1 MKKYSFKFIFSLAI
15 VMFSIFFA
23 FPSLFDKNNSLPDWW
38 SKNKLKLGLDLQG
51 GSQLL
56 LQIETEKAIKEKLAT
71 QTEDIR
77 TELLDFDIQ
86 IQDLNLLGNII
97 VAKVDADE
105 IQKLKKIVN
114 SNSQLEAEYDKSVA
128 KITFTDQF
136 IREFQS
142 SVILQSLEI
151 IRKRVDEVGTN
162 EPIIQVQG
170 KQRVLVQL
178 PGLEN
183 PDRIKNLLGQTAK
196 MNFRMVDEK
205 AMGLLGKKKYFV
217 GAEILEGDEFGISYI
232 VKKRIGVSGDN
243 LVDANASVDQ
253 FNRPIVSIRF
263 DSIGSRKFAD
273 LTAKNIGNR
282 FAIVLDKKVISAP
295 VIREAIPSGSAQISG
310 NFSFDS
316 ANDLAILLRA
326 GSLPAPI
333 SIIEERTVGPSLGK
347 DSINAGVT
355 SVIIALSLVLIYM
368 VFIYGKIGLI
378 ANFVLII
385 NFLFIIAWLVLLQ
398 ATLTLPGIA
407 GIALTVGMAVDAN
420 VLVFERIRE
429 ERILGRSKIS
439 SINTGFDQALR
450 AILDANVTTLIA
462 ALILFFLGSG
472 PIRGFSI
479 TLGLGVVSTILCTII
494 ISRLLISYFYIQN
507 SKRSI
512 EI

>member
-1 MKKYSFKFIFSLAI
+1 MKKYSFKFISTIAIIIFS
-15 VMFSIFFA
+15 VFFA
-23 FPSLFDKNNSLPDWW
+23 FPSLFDLGDHLPNWW

-56 LQIETEKAIKEKLAT
+56 LQVETEKAIQEKLSI

-77 TELLDFDIQ
+77 AELLKADIQ
-86 IQDLNLLGNII
+86 PQDLKLVNSII
-97 VAKVDADE
+97 FIKVNDDE
-105 IQKLKKIVN
+105 IKKLENLIN
-114 SNSQLEAEYDKSVA
+114 ENNQLEVEYDKGVA
-128 KITFTDQF
+128 KINFTERF

-183 PDRIKNLLGQTAK
+183 PDRIKSLLGQTAK

-205 AMGLLGKKKYFV
+205 AMSLLGEKKYFV
-217 GAEILEGDEFGISYI
+217 GSEILEGDDFGINYI

-273 LTAKNIGNR
+273 LTAKNVGKR

-333 SIIEERTVGPSLGK
+333 SIIEERTVGPSLGQ
-347 DSINAGVT
+347 DSINAGVI
-355 SVIIALSLVLIYM
+355 SVIIALSLVLVYM
-368 VFIYGKIGLI
+368 IFIYGKIGLI

-385 NFLFIIAWLVLLQ
+385 NFLFIIGWLVLFQ

-429 ERILGRSKIS
+429 EKILGRSKIS

-479 TLGLGVVSTILCTII
+479 TLGLGVVSTILCTMI
-494 ISRLLISYFYIQN
+494 ISRLLINYFYILN
-507 SKRSI
+507 PNREI

>member
-1 MKKYSFKFIFSLAI
+1 MKKYSFKLISTI
-15 VMFSIFFA
+15 VIILFSIFFA
-23 FPSLFDKNNSLPDWW
+23 SPSLFNLSDNLPNWW
-38 SKNKLKLGLDLQG
+38 GKNKLKLGLDLQG

-56 LQIETEKAIKEKLAT
+56 LQVETEKAIQEKLAT

-77 TELLDFDIQ
+77 TELSEADIQ
-86 IQDLNLLGNII
+86 PQELKLVNNII
-97 VAKVDADE
+97 FVKVNDDE
-105 IQKLKKIVN
+105 IKKLENIIKEN
-114 SNSQLEAEYDKSVA
+114 NQLEVDYDKGIA
-128 KITFTDQF
+128 KINFTEQF
-136 IREFQS
+136 MREFQS
-142 SVILQSLEI
+142 SIILQSLEI

-183 PDRIKNLLGQTAK
+183 PDRIKSLLGQTAK

-205 AMGLLGKKKYFV
+205 AMSLLGEKKYFV
-217 GAEILEGDEFGISYI
+217 GSEVLEGDDFGINYI

-273 LTAKNIGNR
+273 LTAKNVGKR

-333 SIIEERTVGPSLGK
+333 SIIEERTVGPSLGQ
-347 DSINAGVT
+347 DSINAGVI

-368 VFIYGKIGLI
+368 ILIYGKIGLI

-385 NFLFIIAWLVLLQ
+385 NFLFIIGWLVLFQ

-429 ERILGRSKIS
+429 EKILGRSKIS

-479 TLGLGVVSTILCTII
+479 TLGLGVVSTILCTMI
-494 ISRLLISYFYIQN
+494 ISRLLINYFYILN
-507 SKRSI
+507 PNRKI

>member
-1 MKKYSFKFIFSLAI
+1 MQKYSFKFLSSIAIILFSL
-15 VMFSIFFA
+15 FFA
-23 FPSLFDKNNSLPDWW
+23 IPSLMNIDSNLPSWI

-56 LQIETEKAIKEKLAT
+56 LQVETEKAIQERIQT
-71 QTEDIR
+71 QIEDIR
-77 TELLDFDIQ
+77 TALLNI
-86 IQDLNLLGNII
+86 DLQPEYIRLIKNTISI
-97 VAKVDADE
+97 KVDKEDINQFE
-105 IQKLKKIVN
+105 GIIKE
-114 SNSQLEAEYDKSVA
+114 NSQLLIKSDNGVF
-128 KITFTDQF
+128 KINFTEKF
-136 IREFQS
+136 IREFQN

-162 EPIIQVQG
+162 EPIIQIQG

-178 PGLEN
+178 PGLDD
-183 PDRIKNLLGQTAK
+183 PDRIKSLLGKTAK

-205 AMGLLGKKKYFV
+205 SMSMLGEKKYFV
-217 GAEILEGDEFGISYI
+217 GSEVLNGEELGANYI

-273 LTAKNIGNR
+273 LTAKNVGKR

-310 NFSFDS
+310 NFTFDS

-333 SIIEERTVGPSLGK
+333 SIIEERTVGPSLGQ
-347 DSINAGVT
+347 DSINAGVI

-368 VFIYGKIGLI
+368 IFIYGKIGLI

-385 NFLFIIAWLVLLQ
+385 NFLFIIGWLVLFQ

-429 ERILGRSKIS
+429 EKMLGRSKIS

-479 TLGLGVVSTILCTII
+479 TLGLGVVSTILCTMI
-494 ISRLLISYFYIQN
+494 ISRLLINYFYIQN
-507 SKRSI
+507 STRDI

>member
-1 MKKYSFKFIFSLAI
+1 MKKYSFKLISTI
-15 VMFSIFFA
+15 VIILFSIFFA
-23 FPSLFDKNNSLPDWW
+23 SPSLFNLSDNLPNWW
-38 SKNKLKLGLDLQG
+38 GKNKLKLGLDLQG

-56 LQIETEKAIKEKLAT
+56 LQVETEKAIQEKLAT

-77 TELLDFDIQ
+77 TELSEADIQ
-86 IQDLNLLGNII
+86 PQELKLVNNII
-97 VAKVDADE
+97 FVKVNDDE
-105 IQKLKKIVN
+105 IKKLENIIKEN
-114 SNSQLEAEYDKSVA
+114 NQLEVDYDKGVA
-128 KITFTDQF
+128 KINFTEQF
-136 IREFQS
+136 MREFQS
-142 SVILQSLEI
+142 SIILQSLEI

-183 PDRIKNLLGQTAK
+183 PDRIKSLLGQTAK

-205 AMGLLGKKKYFV
+205 AMSLLGEKKYFV
-217 GAEILEGDEFGISYI
+217 GSEVLEGDDFGINYI

-273 LTAKNIGNR
+273 LTAKNVGKR

-333 SIIEERTVGPSLGK
+333 SIIEERTVGPSLGQ
-347 DSINAGVT
+347 DSINAGVI

-368 VFIYGKIGLI
+368 ILIYGKIGLI

-385 NFLFIIAWLVLLQ
+385 NFLFIIGWLVLFQ

-429 ERILGRSKIS
+429 EKILGRSKIS

-479 TLGLGVVSTILCTII
+479 TLGLGVVSTILCTMI
-494 ISRLLISYFYIQN
+494 ISRLLINYFYILN
-507 SKRSI
+507 PNREI

>member
-1 MKKYSFKFIFSLAI
+1 M
-15 VMFSIFFA
+15 
-23 FPSLFDKNNSLPDWW
+23 PNWW
-38 SKNKLKLGLDLQG
+38 GKNKLKLGLDLQG

-56 LQIETEKAIKEKLAT
+56 LQVETEKAIQEKLAT

-77 TELLDFDIQ
+77 TELSEADIQ
-86 IQDLNLLGNII
+86 PQELKLVNNII
-97 VAKVDADE
+97 FVKVNDDE
-105 IQKLKKIVN
+105 IKKLENIIKEN
-114 SNSQLEAEYDKSVA
+114 NQLEVDYDKGLA
-128 KITFTDQF
+128 KINFTEQF
-136 IREFQS
+136 MREFQS
-142 SVILQSLEI
+142 SIILQSLEI

-183 PDRIKNLLGQTAK
+183 PDRIKSLLGQTAK

-205 AMGLLGKKKYFV
+205 AMSLLGEKKYFV
-217 GAEILEGDEFGISYI
+217 GSEVLEGDDFGINYI

-273 LTAKNIGNR
+273 LTAKNVGKR

-333 SIIEERTVGPSLGK
+333 SIIEERTVGPSLGQ
-347 DSINAGVT
+347 DSINAGVI

-368 VFIYGKIGLI
+368 ILIYGKIGLI

-385 NFLFIIAWLVLLQ
+385 NFLFIIGWLVLFQ

-429 ERILGRSKIS
+429 EKILGRSKIS

-479 TLGLGVVSTILCTII
+479 TLGLGVVSTILCTMI
-494 ISRLLISYFYIQN
+494 ISRLLINYFYILN
-507 SKRSI
+507 PNRKI

>member
-1 MKKYSFKFIFSLAI
+1 MKKYSFKLISTVVIIL
-15 VMFSIFFA
+15 FSIFFA
-23 FPSLFDKNNSLPDWW
+23 LPSLFNLSDNLPNWW
-38 SKNKLKLGLDLQG
+38 GKNKLKLGLDLQG

-56 LQIETEKAIKEKLAT
+56 LQVETEKAIQEKLAT

-77 TELLDFDIQ
+77 TELSEADIQ
-86 IQDLNLLGNII
+86 PQELKLVNNII
-97 VAKVDADE
+97 FVKVNDDE
-105 IQKLKKIVN
+105 IKKLENIIKQN
-114 SNSQLEAEYDKSVA
+114 NQLEVDYDKGVA
-128 KITFTDQF
+128 KINFTEQF
-136 IREFQS
+136 MREFQS
-142 SVILQSLEI
+142 SIILQSLEI

-183 PDRIKNLLGQTAK
+183 PDRIKSLLGQTAK

-205 AMGLLGKKKYFV
+205 AMSLLGEKKYFV
-217 GAEILEGDEFGISYI
+217 GSEVLEGDDFGINYI

-273 LTAKNIGNR
+273 LTAKNVGKR

-333 SIIEERTVGPSLGK
+333 SIIEERTVGPSLGQ
-347 DSINAGVT
+347 DSINAGVI

-368 VFIYGKIGLI
+368 IVIYGKIGLI

-385 NFLFIIAWLVLLQ
+385 NFLFIIGWLVLFQ

-429 ERILGRSKIS
+429 EKILGRSKIS

-479 TLGLGVVSTILCTII
+479 TLGLGVVSTILCTMI
-494 ISRLLISYFYIQN
+494 ISRLLINYFYILN
-507 SKRSI
+507 PNRKI

>member
-1 MKKYSFKFIFSLAI
+1 MKKYSFKFISTIAIIIFS
-15 VMFSIFFA
+15 VFFA
-23 FPSLFDKNNSLPDWW
+23 FPSLFDLGDHLPNWW

-56 LQIETEKAIKEKLAT
+56 LQVETEKAIQEKLAI

-77 TELLDFDIQ
+77 TELLKADIQ
-86 IQDLNLLGNII
+86 PQDLKLVNSII
-97 VAKVDADE
+97 FIKVNDDE
-105 IQKLKKIVN
+105 IKKLENLIKEN
-114 SNSQLEAEYDKSVA
+114 NQLEVEYDEGVA
-128 KITFTDQF
+128 KINFTEQF

-183 PDRIKNLLGQTAK
+183 PDRIKSLLGQTAK

-205 AMGLLGKKKYFV
+205 AMSLLGEKKYFV
-217 GAEILEGDEFGISYI
+217 GSEILEGDDFGINYI

-273 LTAKNIGNR
+273 LTAKNVGKR

-333 SIIEERTVGPSLGK
+333 SIIEERTVGPSLGQ
-347 DSINAGVT
+347 DSINAGVI
-355 SVIIALSLVLIYM
+355 SVIIALSLVLVYM
-368 VFIYGKIGLI
+368 IFIYGKIGLI

-385 NFLFIIAWLVLLQ
+385 NFLFIIAWLVLFQ

-429 ERILGRSKIS
+429 EKILGRSKIS

-479 TLGLGVVSTILCTII
+479 TLGLGVVSTILCTMI
-494 ISRLLISYFYIQN
+494 ISRLLINYFYILN
-507 SKRSI
+507 PNRKI